1 MAGIYAHRGAS
12 AELPENTLP
21 AFARAVELGAFGIEL
36 DVHLSADGVPVVIH
50 DETVDRTT
58 NGTGAVA
65 DLTVADLQALDAGN
79 GEPVP
84 TLRQVLDLVSGKL
97 HVNIEIKAGEAGDA
111 VLALTSEYPDLAF
124 AISSFNHDALR
135 HVRATDAGI
144 ELWPL
149 VAAVSD
155 DDIATAK
162 DIGAPQ
168 LNAFNRMLNAEIM
181 SDVAAQGL
189 GVWVWTVN
197 DVERARELIEWGA
210 VGICT
215 DDPAAMIAGLGS
227 DLIEPGA

>member
-1 MAGIYAHRGAS
+1 MATIYAHRGAS

-21 AFARAVELGAFGIEL
+21 AFGRAVELRAFGIEL

-58 NGTGAVA
+58 NGSGAVA
-65 DLTVADLQALDAGN
+65 ELTVAQLQELDAGN

-84 TLRQVLDLVSGKL
+84 TLEQVLDLVSGKV

-111 VLALTSEYPDLAF
+111 VLALTGTYPDLAY
-124 AISSFNHDALR
+124 AISSFNHEALR
-135 HVRATDAGI
+135 NVRNHDATI

-155 DDIATAK
+155 ADIATAK
-162 DIGAPQ
+162 EIGAPQ
-168 LNAFNRMLNAEIM
+168 LNAFGRMLNAEIM
-181 SDVAAQGL
+181 SAVAEQGI
-189 GVWVWTVN
+189 GIWVWTVN

-215 DDPAAMIAGLGS
+215 DDPQAMLEGLTA
-227 DLIEPGA
+227 DQA

>member
-1 MAGIYAHRGAS
+1 MSRIYAHRGAS

-21 AFARAVELGAFGIEL
+21 AFARAVELGAYGIEL

-65 DLTVADLQALDAGN
+65 DLTVEQLQALDAGN

-84 TLRQVLDLVSGKL
+84 TLRQVLDLVSGKI

-111 VLALTSEYPDLAF
+111 VLALTGEYPDLGF

-135 HVRATDAGI
+135 HVRGTDPDI

-149 VAAVSD
+149 TAAVSD
-155 DDIATAK
+155 DVIATALEV
-162 DIGAPQ
+162 GAPQ
-168 LNAFNRMLNAEIM
+168 INAYDRMLNDEIM
-181 SDVAAQGL
+181 AAVGGQGL

-197 DVERARELIEWGA
+197 DVDRARELLAQGA

-215 DDPAAMIAGLGS
+215 DDPAAMIEGL
-227 DLIEPGA
+227 A

>member
-1 MAGIYAHRGAS
+1 MSRIYAHRGAS

-21 AFARAVELGAFGIEL
+21 AFARAVELGAYGIEL

-65 DLTVADLQALDAGN
+65 DLTVEHVQALDAGN
-79 GEPVP
+79 GEPIP

-111 VLALTSEYPDLAF
+111 VLALTGEYADLAF

-135 HVRATDAGI
+135 HVRRSDPGI

-149 VAAVSD
+149 TAAISD
-155 DDIATAK
+155 EVIATAHE
-162 DIGAPQ
+162 IGAPQ
-168 LNAFNRMLNAEIM
+168 INAYDKMLNEEIM
-181 SDVAAQGL
+181 AAVSRERL

-197 DVERARELIEWGA
+197 DVDRARELIGQGA

-215 DDPAAMIAGLGS
+215 DDPAAMIAGL
-227 DLIEPGA
+227 A